1 MIKQSDRALEDRQI
15 FLATFSLIG
24 NGPSL
29 IDTLVTHAV
38 TGPDLSSLQSR
49 SDVKFTPQTV
59 PQSEVGQRVTLYKV
73 TTCRVNDV
81 GGEKITVKG
90 YQFQ

>member
-1 MIKQSDRALEDRQI
+1 MQALFSDKTIRPRIRGQTNIPPYFQSDWKWPVPYRHTR
-15 FLATFSLIG
+15 
-24 NGPSL
+24 
-29 IDTLVTHAV
+29 H
-38 TGPDLSSLQSR
+38 SR
-49 SDVKFTPQTV
+49 SHRPRFELSKFTPQTV

>member
-1 MIKQSDRALEDRQI
+1 MFTLRLA
-15 FLATFSLIG
+15 FLPTFSLIV

-49 SDVKFTPQTV
+49 SDKFTPQTV

-73 TTCRVNDV
+73 TTCSVNDV